1 MTGTFEKLNSERICL
16 SNDSIKSREHITKLE
31 AQLLRLGDSQQ
42 LLDHLGKQQLHID
55 LLQTKF
61 EKSEA
66 ANILKDERIKS
77 FEKELDVLNRAF
89 DIQDRYE
96 TPRSGDRGTNNHR
109 QGAGTSAIQVER
121 EKMRSLYYELGK
133 RQADAH
139 SLTLTL
145 ADSSLEIDH
154 LKSNLKEEQFLRV
167 IMDKK
172 VASLQNQFEESI
184 KQKEV
189 LSEEFSQCQIK
200 MSNSKDLNGRMD
212 GQNKDLSKRLSEART
227 AFEAT
232 ITEKESLV
240 FELSSLLY
248 ASQMEAVSLNGKVE
262 ELKQSVSHM
271 QSSSELTDQRTSST
285 LNKAIA
291 ERKILADSLQ
301 EAEMI
306 KPQIAQLRQQLNETI
321 DEKEMTN
328 KRLQILQ
335 QSSKK
340 EIVEARSTAEELQSE
355 LGVIQKQLRYLQARE
370 GDLEEERLHALSTL
384 QRTLE
389 AAKSLTLKL
398 QSEKDKRVKAE
409 ERANKAERLAESLQ
423 RAKEHV
429 SSAVLDA
436 LHQEKSK
443 SIRLEKVL
451 QQMANNRDRDH
462 IPNPDHLNSSTVKTP
477 VHESLSGSPNTLQDR
492 LDRVR
497 GSSSRSMH
505 SNSSS
510 GVNQRSPQRNGRS
523 LSPPPPPSSSSSA
536 SSSYV
541 RESPLPPSPNR
552 ESNSI
557 NRQEKSPISSFPH
570 NSYYD
575 KQIESSPSNSSYSAT
590 SMNRDQNK
598 ITASLSVS
606 SPSRMVM
613 GINRLSPVGTNKSYP
628 GTSISKSQ
636 IPDTRTSTYPHGRG
650 DLTIDSALDSIPN
663 QTDRSNSGGREDVSW
678 FNKETIQP
686 SDENRIDLKEEKMN
700 SHSIVDNLTR

>member
-1 MTGTFEKLNSERICL
+1 V
-16 SNDSIKSREHITKLE
+16 
-31 AQLLRLGDSQQ
+31 
-42 LLDHLGKQQLHID
+42 HID
-55 LLQTKF
+55 SLQIKV

-66 ANILKDERIKS
+66 ANVLKDERIKS

-109 QGAGTSAIQVER
+109 QGVGTSAIQVER

-154 LKSNLKEEQFLRV
+154 LKSNLKEEQLLRV

-172 VASLQNQFEESI
+172 IATLQNQFEELI
-184 KQKEV
+184 KQKDA

-212 GQNKDLSKRLSEART
+212 GQNKDLSKRLSETRT

-262 ELKQSVSHM
+262 ELKQSVTHM

-291 ERKILADSLQ
+291 EKKILADSLQ
-301 EAEMI
+301 EAEMM

-321 DEKEMTN
+321 NEKEMTN
-328 KRLQILQ
+328 KRLQMLQ
-335 QSSKK
+335 HSSKK
-340 EIVEARSTAEELQSE
+340 EIVETRSTAEDLQSE
-355 LGVIQKQLRYLQARE
+355 LGVIQKQLRSLQARE

-389 AAKSLTLKL
+389 AAKSLTVKL

-462 IPNPDHLNSSTVKTP
+462 IPNPDHLSSSTVKTP
-477 VHESLSGSPNTLQDR
+477 VHESLSGSPDTLQDR

-497 GSSSRSMH
+497 GSPSRSMH

-510 GVNQRSPQRNGRS
+510 GVNQRSPQRNGIS
-523 LSPPPPPSSSSSA
+523 LSPPPPPSSSSYT

-541 RESPLPPSPNR
+541 RGSPLPPSPNR

-557 NRQEKSPISSFPH
+557 NNRQERSPISSFPH

-575 KQIESSPSNSSYSAT
+575 KQAESSPLNSSHSPT
-590 SMNRDQNK
+590 RTNRDQNK
-598 ITASLSVS
+598 IPPSL
-606 SPSRMVM
+606 SPSRMVVEV
-613 GINRLSPVGTNKSYP
+613 NRSSPVVTDKSYP
-628 GTSISKSQ
+628 GTSVSGTRIS
-636 IPDTRTSTYPHGRG
+636 DTRTSNTYPHGRG
-650 DLTIDSALDSIPN
+650 DLTLDSALDSIPN
-663 QTDRSNSGGREDVSW
+663 QTDRSHSNGKEDVSW
-678 FNKETIQP
+678 FNKETNQP
-686 SDENRIDLKEEKMN
+686 SDESRIDLREEKMN

>member
-1 MTGTFEKLNSERICL
+1 
-16 SNDSIKSREHITKLE
+16 
-31 AQLLRLGDSQQ
+31 
-42 LLDHLGKQQLHID
+42 
-55 LLQTKF
+55 
-61 EKSEA
+61 
-66 ANILKDERIKS
+66 
-77 FEKELDVLNRAF
+77 
-89 DIQDRYE
+89 
-96 TPRSGDRGTNNHR
+96 
-109 QGAGTSAIQVER
+109 
-121 EKMRSLYYELGK
+121 
-133 RQADAH
+133 
-139 SLTLTL
+139 
-145 ADSSLEIDH
+145 
-154 LKSNLKEEQFLRV
+154 
-167 IMDKK
+167 
-172 VASLQNQFEESI
+172 
-184 KQKEV
+184 
-189 LSEEFSQCQIK
+189 
-200 MSNSKDLNGRMD
+200 
-212 GQNKDLSKRLSEART
+212 
-227 AFEAT
+227 
-232 ITEKESLV
+232 
-240 FELSSLLY
+240 
-248 ASQMEAVSLNGKVE
+248 
-262 ELKQSVSHM
+262 M

-301 EAEMI
+301 EAEMM

-335 QSSKK
+335 HSSKK
-340 EIVEARSTAEELQSE
+340 EIVEARSTAEELKSE
-355 LGVIQKQLRYLQARE
+355 LGVIQKQLRSLQARE

-389 AAKSLTLKL
+389 AAKSLTVKL
-398 QSEKDKRVKAE
+398 QSEKDKRIKAE

-462 IPNPDHLNSSTVKTP
+462 IPNPDHLTSSTVKTL

-497 GSSSRSMH
+497 GSPSRSMH

-536 SSSYV
+536 TSSYV
-541 RESPLPPSPNR
+541 RGSPLPPSPNR

-557 NRQEKSPISSFPH
+557 NNSLEKSPISSFPH
-570 NSYYD
+570 SSYYD
-575 KQIESSPSNSSYSAT
+575 KQVESSPLNSSHSPT
-590 SMNRDQNK
+590 RTNRDQNK
-598 ITASLSVS
+598 LTASLSAS
-606 SPSRMVM
+606 SPSRMAV
-613 GINRLSPVGTNKSYP
+613 GVNRSSPVVTNKSYP
-628 GTSISKSQ
+628 GTSVSENRIS
-636 IPDTRTSTYPHGRG
+636 DTRTSNTYPHGRG
-650 DLTIDSALDSIPN
+650 DLTMDSALDSIPN

-678 FNKETIQP
+678 FNKEANQP
-686 SDENRIDLKEEKMN
+686 SDESRIDLKEEKMN